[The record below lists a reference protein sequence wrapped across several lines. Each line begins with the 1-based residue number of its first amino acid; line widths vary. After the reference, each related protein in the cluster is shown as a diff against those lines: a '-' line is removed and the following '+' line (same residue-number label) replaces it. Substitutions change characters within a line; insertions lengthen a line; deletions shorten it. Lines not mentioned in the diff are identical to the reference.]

1 MRSLFTRFSPPM
13 LLLMAS
19 FFMLNACGD
28 LSSKLPTIE
37 TIDNMIAEGRFSEA
51 KKMIALLP
59 LVNDSLSE
67 QQRYDL
73 NFKID
78 LMDRIRQDFSVHD
91 TTLLSYIKQ
100 HYPEVTPEEIAQWEA
115 SNAIENMT
123 IDGKKLYFNSAG
135 RNLFRIDSLAAK
147 HYKLPN
153 GGQSDSL
160 NRFLKWYIPK
170 ILNID
175 KSLTIKNGAGIY
187 FAPVKMRIK
196 YSITVNPDEVPSGET
211 VRVWMPYPRRDAG
224 SHIGIKL
231 LSTTQPQYI
240 ISPSEYLHSS
250 IYMEGV
256 VSAGEPTLFGF
267 ELEYT
272 SYAQWYDFKP
282 ESVADYNKESTLY
295 KEFTSEQA
303 PHILF
308 SDNIRAAVEEVVGSE
323 ANPYLKAKKIY
334 EWIDKNFPWA
344 SAREYS
350 TIPNIPEY
358 VLANKHGDCG
368 QVTLLFI
375 TMARYAG
382 IPAKWQSG
390 WMMHPGN
397 RNLHDWAEAYFEGIG
412 WVPVDQSFGRVWGNE
427 SDPKVYFFYTKGL
440 DPYRLIVNDD
450 ISRPFYPAKIYSR
463 SETVDFQ
470 RGEVEWNGGNLYF
483 GRWRYRMEI
492 AYLSE
497 NINI

>member
-1 MRSLFTRFSPPM
+1 
-13 LLLMAS
+13 
-19 FFMLNACGD
+19 
-28 LSSKLPTIE
+28 
-37 TIDNMIAEGRFSEA
+37 
-51 KKMIALLP
+51 
-59 LVNDSLSE
+59 
-67 QQRYDL
+67 
-73 NFKID
+73 
-78 LMDRIRQDFSVHD
+78 
-91 TTLLSYIKQ
+91 
-100 HYPEVTPEEIAQWEA
+100 
-115 SNAIENMT
+115 
-123 IDGKKLYFNSAG
+123 
-135 RNLFRIDSLAAK
+135 
-147 HYKLPN
+147 
-153 GGQSDSL
+153 
-160 NRFLKWYIPK
+160 
-170 ILNID
+170 
-175 KSLTIKNGAGIY
+175 
-187 FAPVKMRIK
+187 
-196 YSITVNPDEVPSGET
+196 
-211 VRVWMPYPRRDAG
+211 
-224 SHIGIKL
+224 
-231 LSTTQPQYI
+231 
-240 ISPSEYLHSS
+240 LHSS

-450 ISRPFYPAKIYSR
+450 ISRPFYPAKIYPR

-492 AYLSE
+492 EYL
-497 NINI
+497 

>member
-1 MRSLFTRFSPPM
+1 M
-13 LLLMAS
+13 
-19 FFMLNACGD
+19 
-28 LSSKLPTIE
+28 K
-37 TIDNMIAEGRFSEA
+37 
-51 KKMIALLP
+51 
-59 LVNDSLSE
+59 
-67 QQRYDL
+67 
-73 NFKID
+73 
-78 LMDRIRQDFSVHD
+78 
-91 TTLLSYIKQ
+91 
-100 HYPEVTPEEIAQWEA
+100 
-115 SNAIENMT
+115 
-123 IDGKKLYFNSAG
+123 
-135 RNLFRIDSLAAK
+135 
-147 HYKLPN
+147 
-153 GGQSDSL
+153 
-160 NRFLKWYIPK
+160 
-170 ILNID
+170 
-175 KSLTIKNGAGIY
+175 
-187 FAPVKMRIK
+187 IK
-196 YSITVNPDEVPSGET
+196 YTVTVKPDEVPAGET

-231 LSTTQPQYI
+231 LSTTQSQYI
-240 ISPSEYLHSS
+240 ISPSEYMHSS

-256 VSAGEPTLFGF
+256 VSEGEPTVFGF

-272 SYAQWYDFKP
+272 SYAQWYAFEP
-282 ESVADYNKESTLY
+282 ESVADYDKESTIY
-295 KEFTSEQA
+295 KEFTSERA

-308 SDNIRAAVEEVVGSE
+308 SDNIKAAVEEAVGNE
-323 ANPYLKAKKIY
+323 TNPYLKAKKIF

-358 VLANKHGDCG
+358 VLANRHGDCG
-368 QVTLLFI
+368 QVALLFI
-375 TMARYAG
+375 TMARHAG

-427 SDPKVYFFYTKGL
+427 SDPKTYFFYTKGL

-450 ISRPFYPAKIYSR
+450 ISRPFYPAKIYPR

-492 AYLSE
+492 EYL
-497 NINI
+497 